1 MTIIIDAAVYL
12 ALSALAFAVVATL
25 HRAVLGPVRNHAE
38 RVLFWSVWTAVSV
51 LFAGA
56 YHVAKGDLLFGRMLE
71 MLALLIAFVVSIGS
85 TIGATAVLS
94 RRKPYDPMTDPA
106 FLAEIEQRRRQRDER
121 WQAAIGTTWTT
132 EIEHTDRR
140 LLR

>member
-1 MTIIIDAAVYL
+1 MRPTIRGSDV
-12 ALSALAFAVVATL
+12 FVK
-25 HRAVLGPVRNHAE
+25 E
-38 RVLFWSVWTAVSV
+38 
-51 LFAGA
+51 
-56 YHVAKGDLLFGRMLE
+56 DLR
-71 MLALLIAFVVSIGS
+71 SI
-85 TIGATAVLS
+85 
-94 RRKPYDPMTDPA
+94 PA